1 MTRILNK
8 IFITAIAMSAMTA
21 CNKDEHPSD
30 KGYVNFS
37 MGIVTTQ
44 SSRTSMADD
53 SHTAAFTAND
63 AVGIFVKDVA
73 SYSNIKYTTV
83 DGTTWS
89 GAAIKIP
96 EGTEYTYYAYHPYTE
111 NATTSINYS
120 VSTNQE
126 AEGFIKNDFLYS
138 TATSSENNVSL
149 SYNHALSLVEVE
161 LVDFGVTEGVTVEML
176 NIATD
181 ATIDLTAQSVTTGT
195 SKANIMMDAL
205 GTPLKYRAIIPAQT
219 IAAST
224 PVFKISAAGK
234 TYQAQYSGEIKFEQ
248 GKYLSLKITLNENGE
263 PEISVNIDSNINEW
277 TEGTENEGDF
287 TVEEIIVPLILPL
300 GDQLTEVIKNFN
312 LGSDTWVKF
321 IDKADY
327 NSVATFEIQKDETT
341 GWGKYASL
349 QYTSIFEDANASNS
363 YYKAALSYY
372 HASPLDMSKSSIYKL
387 SMKIKTELSQ
397 SATKDGELTPNGASK
412 IVITCRNADNS
423 SSFAASTNQNFA
435 ATSVSKTPSDNN
447 WLDFTIYINFSQKST
462 SVGTVITDTTN
473 EKYDEKNDW
482 KNTTSDDYSKFD
494 LRFYTNNNAT
504 STVQKVVSKIYIT
517 DLVMEPYIAE

>member
-1 MTRILNK
+1 MTRLLNK

-30 KGYVNFS
+30 NGYVNFS
-37 MGIVTTQ
+37 MGIATTQ

-73 SYSNIKYTTV
+73 SYSNIKYTTA

-89 GAAIKIP
+89 GDAIKIP
-96 EGTEYTYYAYHPYTE
+96 EGTEYTYYAYHPYME

-126 AEGFIKNDFLYS
+126 TEGFIKNDFLYS

-248 GKYLSLKITLNENGE
+248 GKYLSLKIILNENGE
-263 PEISVNIDSNINEW
+263 PEISINIDSNINEW
-277 TEGTENEGDF
+277 TEGSGNEGDS

-321 IDKADY
+321 IEKVSY
-327 NSVATFEIQKDETT
+327 NSVATFDIQKDETT
-341 GWGKYASL
+341 LWGKYASL
-349 QYTSIFEDANASNS
+349 QYTSILGDSLSNNS
-363 YYKAALSYY
+363 YFKAALSYY
-372 HASPLDMSKSSIYKL
+372 HVSPLDMSKTTIYKL

-397 SATKDGELTPNGASK
+397 SATKDGEPTLNGASK
-412 IVITCRNADNS
+412 IAITCRNADNS
-423 SSFAASTNQNFA
+423 SSFAASTNQNFT
-435 ATSVSKTPSDNN
+435 ATSVGKTPTDNQ
-447 WLDFTIYINFSQKST
+447 WLDFTIYINFSKKST
-462 SVGTVITDTTN
+462 TVGTVPASGKKSWVD
-473 EKYDEKNDW
+473 
-482 KNTTSDDYSKFD
+482 TTSDDYSKFD
-494 LRFYTNNNAT
+494 LRFYTNNNA
-504 STVQKVVSKIYIT
+504 SAEVQKVVSKIYIT

>member
-1 MTRILNK
+1 MTRVLNK

-30 KGYVNFS
+30 NSYVNFS

-73 SYSNIKYTTV
+73 SYSNIKYTTT
-83 DGTTWS
+83 DGTSWS
-89 GAAIKIP
+89 GTAIKIP
-96 EGTEYTYYAYHPYTE
+96 EGTEYTYYAYYPYME

-120 VSTNQE
+120 VSTNQD

-138 TATSSENNVSL
+138 TATSSESNVSL

-161 LVDFGVTEGVTVEML
+161 LVDFGVTEGATVEML
-176 NIATD
+176 DIATD

-277 TEGTENEGDF
+277 TEGSGNEGDS

-321 IDKADY
+321 IEKVSY
-327 NSVATFEIQKDETT
+327 NSVATFDIQKDETT
-341 GWGKYASL
+341 LWGKYASL
-349 QYTSIFEDANASNS
+349 QYTSILGDSLSNNS
-363 YYKAALSYY
+363 YFKAALSYY
-372 HASPLDMSKSSIYKL
+372 HVSPLDMSRTTIYKL

-397 SATKDGELTPNGASK
+397 SATKDGEPTLNGASK
-412 IVITCRNADNS
+412 IAITCRNANNS
-423 SSFAASTNQNFA
+423 SSFAASTNQNFT
-435 ATSVSKTPSDNN
+435 ATSVGKTPTDNQ
-447 WLDFTIYINFSQKST
+447 WLDFTIYINFSKKST
-462 SVGTVITDTTN
+462 TVGTVPASG
-473 EKYDEKNDW
+473 EKSWVD
-482 KNTTSDDYSKFD
+482 TTSDDYSKFD
-494 LRFYTNNNAT
+494 LRFYTNNNA
-504 STVQKVVSKIYIT
+504 SAEVQKVVSKIYIT

>member
-30 KGYVNFS
+30 NGYVNFS

-73 SYSNIKYTTV
+73 SYSNIKYTTT
-83 DGTTWS
+83 DGASWS

-96 EGTEYTYYAYHPYTE
+96 EGTEYTYYAYYPYME

-120 VSTNQE
+120 VATNQE

-161 LVDFGVTEGVTVEML
+161 LVDFGVTEGATVEML
-176 NIATD
+176 DIATD
-181 ATIDLTAQSVTTGT
+181 ATIDLTAQNVTTGT
-195 SKANIMMDAL
+195 SKANITMDAL
-205 GTPLKYRAIIPAQT
+205 ATPLKYRAIIPAQT

-224 PVFKISAAGK
+224 PVFKITAAGK
-234 TYQAQYSGEIKFEQ
+234 SYNAQYSGEIKFEQ
-248 GKYLSLKITLNENGE
+248 GKYLSLTITLNEKGE
-263 PEISVNIDSNINEW
+263 PEITINLDSNINDW
-277 TEGTENEGDF
+277 TEGTENDGDSS
-287 TVEEIIVPLILPL
+287 VEEVIVPLILPL
-300 GDQLTEVIKNFN
+300 GDQLTEVIKKFD
-312 LGSDTWVKF
+312 LGSDTWVKY
-321 IDKADY
+321 IDKTDY
-327 NSVATFEIQKDETT
+327 NPVAAFEIQKDETT
-341 GWGKYASL
+341 EWGKYASL
-349 QYTSIFEDANASNS
+349 QYTQYTSIFGDALSANS

-372 HASPLDMSKSSIYKL
+372 HASPLDMSKTTIYKL
-387 SMKIKTELSQ
+387 SMKLKTELSQ
-397 SATKDGELTPNGASK
+397 SAAADGELAPNGASK
-412 IVITCRNADNS
+412 IMITCRNADNS
-423 SSFAASTNQNFA
+423 SSFAASANQTFA
-435 ATSVSKTPSDNN
+435 ATSVSKAPTDNN
-447 WLDFTIYINFSQKST
+447 WLDFTIYINFSKKST
-462 SVGTVITDTTN
+462 TVGTVPESG
-473 EKYDEKNDW
+473 EKSWVD
-482 KNTTSDDYSKFD
+482 TTSDDYSKFD
-494 LRFYTNNNAT
+494 LRFYTNNNA
-504 STVQKVVSKIYIT
+504 SETVQKVVSKIYIS

>member
-30 KGYVNFS
+30 NGYVNFS

-73 SYSNIKYTTV
+73 SYSNIKYTTA

-263 PEISVNIDSNINEW
+263 PEISININSNINEW
-277 TEGTENEGDF
+277 TEGSGNEGDS

-321 IDKADY
+321 IEKVSY
-327 NSVATFEIQKDETT
+327 NSVATFDIQKDETT
-341 GWGKYASL
+341 LWGKYASL
-349 QYTSIFEDANASNS
+349 QYTSILGDSLSNNS
-363 YYKAALSYY
+363 YFKAALSYY
-372 HASPLDMSKSSIYKL
+372 HASPLDMSKTTIYKL

-397 SATKDGELTPNGASK
+397 SATKDGEPTLNGASK
-412 IVITCRNADNS
+412 IAITCRNADNS
-423 SSFAASTNQNFA
+423 SSFAASTNQNFT
-435 ATSVSKTPSDNN
+435 ATSVGKTPTDNQ
-447 WLDFTIYINFSQKST
+447 WLDFTIYINFSKKST
-462 SVGTVITDTTN
+462 TVGTVPASG
-473 EKYDEKNDW
+473 EKSWVD
-482 KNTTSDDYSKFD
+482 TTSDDYSKFD
-494 LRFYTNNNAT
+494 LRFYTNNNA
-504 STVQKVVSKIYIT
+504 SAEVQKVVSKIYIT

>member
-30 KGYVNFS
+30 NGYVNFS

-73 SYSNIKYTTV
+73 SYSNIKYTTA

-89 GAAIKIP
+89 GAEIKIP
-96 EGTEYTYYAYHPYTE
+96 EETEYTYYAYYPYME
-111 NATTSINYS
+111 NETTSINYS
-120 VSTNQE
+120 VSTNQD

-138 TATSSENNVSL
+138 TATSSESNVSL

-161 LVDFGVTEGVTVEML
+161 LVDFGVTEGATVEML
-176 NIATD
+176 DIATD
-181 ATIDLTAQSVTTGT
+181 ATIDLSTQSITTGA
-195 SKANIMMDAL
+195 SKANITMDAL
-205 GTPLKYRAIIPAQT
+205 ATPLKYRAIIPAQT

-224 PVFKISAAGK
+224 PVFKITAAGK
-234 TYQAQYSGEIKFEQ
+234 SYNAQYSGEIKFEQ
-248 GKYLSLKITLNENGE
+248 GKYLSLTITLNENGE
-263 PEISVNIDSNINEW
+263 PEISINLDSNINEW
-277 TEGTENEGDF
+277 TEGSENEGNSSI
-287 TVEEIIVPLILPL
+287 EIIPLIYPF
-300 GDQLTEVIKNFN
+300 GDELTEVIKTFD
-312 LGSDTWVKF
+312 LSSDTWVKF
-321 IDKADY
+321 IDKSDY
-327 NSVATFEIQKDETT
+327 NTVASFEIQKDETT
-341 GWGKYASL
+341 LWGKYASL
-349 QYTSIFEDANASNS
+349 NYTSTYNDALYSNS
-363 YYKAALSYY
+363 YYKAAISYY
-372 HASPLDMSKSSIYKL
+372 HTLPLSISETSIYKL

-397 SATKDGELTPNGASK
+397 SATIDGELTPNGVSK

-423 SSFAASTNQNFA
+423 SSFAVSTNQIFT
-435 ATSVSKTPSDNN
+435 ATSVSKTPTDNN
-447 WLDFTIYINFSQKST
+447 WLDFTMYIDFSQKSKT
-462 SVGTVITDTTN
+462 VGTVITDTTN
-473 EKYDEKNDW
+473 EKYDEANDW

-494 LRFYTNNNAT
+494 LRFYTNNNA
-504 STVQKVVSKIYIT
+504 SETVQKVVSKIYIS

>member
-1 MTRILNK
+1 MTSKILNK
-8 IFITAIAMSAMTA
+8 IFISALAISAMTA

-30 KGYVNFS
+30 NGYVNFS

-73 SYSNIKYTTV
+73 SYSNIKYTTA

-89 GAAIKIP
+89 GDAIKIP
-96 EGTEYTYYAYHPYTE
+96 EGTEYTYYAYYPYME

-126 AEGFIKNDFLYS
+126 TEGFIKNDFLYS

-161 LVDFGVTEGVTVEML
+161 LVDFGVTEGATVEML
-176 NIATD
+176 DIATD
-181 ATIDLTAQSVTTGT
+181 ATIDLTAQSITTGA
-195 SKANIMMDAL
+195 SKANITMDAL
-205 GTPLKYRAIIPAQT
+205 ATPLNYRAIIPAQT

-224 PVFKISAAGK
+224 PVFKITAAGK
-234 TYQAQYSGEIKFEQ
+234 SYNAQYSGEIKFEQ
-248 GKYLSLKITLNENGE
+248 GKYLSLTITLNEKGE
-263 PEISVNIDSNINEW
+263 PEITINLNSNINDW
-277 TEGTENEGDF
+277 TEGTENDGDSS
-287 TVEEIIVPLILPL
+287 VEEIIVPLILPL
-300 GDQLTEVIKNFN
+300 GDQLTEVIKKFD

-321 IDKADY
+321 MDKTEY
-327 NSVATFEIQKDETT
+327 NTVASFEIQKDETT
-341 GWGKYASL
+341 EWGKYASL
-349 QYTSIFEDANASNS
+349 QYTSIFEDANAKNS
-363 YYKAALSYY
+363 FFIAALSYY
-372 HASPLDMSKSSIYKL
+372 HSYQLDMTETSIYKL

-423 SSFAASTNQNFA
+423 SSFAASTGQNFT
-435 ATSVSKTPSDNN
+435 ATSVSKKPEDNN
-447 WLDFTIYINFSQKST
+447 WLDFTVYIDFSKKST
-462 SVGTVITDTTN
+462 TVGTVPASG
-473 EKYDEKNDW
+473 EKSW
-482 KNTTSDDYSKFD
+482 VNTTSDDYSKFD
-494 LRFYTNNNAT
+494 LRFYTNNNA
-504 STVQKVVSKIYIT
+504 SAEVQKVVSKIYIS
-517 DLVMEPYIAE
+517 DLVMEPYISE

>member
-1 MTRILNK
+1 MTRVLNK

-21 CNKDEHPSD
+21 CNKDEHPSNN
-30 KGYVNFS
+30 GYVNFS

-89 GAAIKIP
+89 GDAIKIP
-96 EGTEYTYYAYHPYTE
+96 EGTEYTYYAYYPYME

-120 VSTNQE
+120 VSTNQD

-161 LVDFGVTEGVTVEML
+161 LVDFGVTEGATVEML
-176 NIATD
+176 DIATD
-181 ATIDLTAQSVTTGT
+181 ATIDLTAQSISTGT
-195 SKANIMMDAL
+195 SKANITMDAL
-205 GTPLKYRAIIPAQT
+205 ATPLKYRAIIPAQS

-224 PVFKISAAGK
+224 PVFRISAAGK

-248 GKYLSLKITLNENGE
+248 GKYLSMTITLKEDGV
-263 PEISVNIDSNINEW
+263 PEININLDSNINEW
-277 TEGTENEGDF
+277 TEGTENEGSSSI
-287 TVEEIIVPLILPL
+287 EIIPLIYPL
-300 GDQLTEVIKNFN
+300 GDELTEVIKTFD
-312 LGSDTWVKF
+312 LSSDTWVKF
-321 IDKADY
+321 IDKTDY
-327 NSVATFEIQKDETT
+327 NSVASFEIQKDETT
-341 GWGKYASL
+341 LWGKYASL
-349 QYTSIFEDANASNS
+349 NYTSTYNDALYSNS
-363 YYKAALSYY
+363 YYKAAISYY
-372 HASPLDMSKSSIYKL
+372 HTLPLSISETDIYKL

-397 SATKDGELTPNGASK
+397 SATIDGELTPNGASK

-423 SSFAASTNQNFA
+423 SSFAVSTNQTFT
-435 ATSVSKTPSDNN
+435 ATSVSKTPADNN
-447 WLDFTIYINFSQKST
+447 WLDFTIYIDFSQKSKT
-462 SVGTVITDTTN
+462 VGTVITDTTN
-473 EKYDEKNDW
+473 EKYDEANDW
-482 KNTTSDDYSKFD
+482 KDTTSDDYSKFD
-494 LRFYTNNNAT
+494 LRFYTNNNA
-504 STVQKVVSKIYIT
+504 SAEVQKVVSKIYIS

>member
-73 SYSNIKYTTV
+73 SYSNIKYTTA

-96 EGTEYTYYAYHPYTE
+96 EGTEYTYYAYYPYME

-120 VSTNQE
+120 VSTNQD

-138 TATSSENNVSL
+138 TATSSESNVSL

-161 LVDFGVTEGVTVEML
+161 LVDFGVTEGATVEML
-176 NIATD
+176 DIATD
-181 ATIDLTAQSVTTGT
+181 ATIDLTAQSISTGT
-195 SKANIMMDAL
+195 NKANITMDAL
-205 GTPLKYRAIIPAQT
+205 TTPLKYRAIIPAQT

-263 PEISVNIDSNINEW
+263 PEISINIDSNINEW
-277 TEGTENEGDF
+277 TEGSGNEGDS

-321 IDKADY
+321 IEKVSY
-327 NSVATFEIQKDETT
+327 NSVATFDIQKDETT
-341 GWGKYASL
+341 LWGKYASL
-349 QYTSIFEDANASNS
+349 QYTSILGDSLSNNS
-363 YYKAALSYY
+363 YFKAALSYY
-372 HASPLDMSKSSIYKL
+372 HVSPLDMSRTTIYKL

-397 SATKDGELTPNGASK
+397 SATKDGEPTLNGASK
-412 IVITCRNADNS
+412 IAITCRNANNS
-423 SSFAASTNQNFA
+423 SSFAASTNQNFT
-435 ATSVSKTPSDNN
+435 ATSVGKTPTDNQ
-447 WLDFTIYINFSQKST
+447 WLDFTIYINFSKKST
-462 SVGTVITDTTN
+462 TVGTVPASG
-473 EKYDEKNDW
+473 EKSWVD
-482 KNTTSDDYSKFD
+482 TTSDDYSKFD
-494 LRFYTNNNAT
+494 LRFYTNNNA
-504 STVQKVVSKIYIT
+504 SAEVQKVVSKIYIS
-517 DLVMEPYIAE
+517 DLVMEPYISE

>member
-1 MTRILNK
+1 MTRVLNK

-21 CNKDEHPSD
+21 CNKDEHSSD
-30 KGYVNFS
+30 NGYVNFS

-73 SYSNIKYTTV
+73 SYSNIKYTTT
-83 DGTTWS
+83 DGTSWS

-96 EGTEYTYYAYHPYTE
+96 EGTEYTYYAYYPYME

-120 VSTNQE
+120 VSTNQD

-161 LVDFGVTEGVTVEML
+161 LVDFGVTEGATVEML
-176 NIATD
+176 DIATD
-181 ATIDLTAQSVTTGT
+181 ATIDLTAQSITTGT
-195 SKANIMMDAL
+195 SKANITMDAL
-205 GTPLKYRAIIPAQT
+205 ETPLKYRAIIPAQT

-224 PVFKISAAGK
+224 PVFRISAAGK

-263 PEISVNIDSNINEW
+263 PEISINIDSNINEW
-277 TEGTENEGDF
+277 TEGSGNEGDS

-321 IDKADY
+321 IEKVSY
-327 NSVATFEIQKDETT
+327 NSVATFDIQKDETT
-341 GWGKYASL
+341 LWGKYASL
-349 QYTSIFEDANASNS
+349 QYTSILGDSLSNNS
-363 YYKAALSYY
+363 FFKAALSYY
-372 HASPLDMSKSSIYKL
+372 HASPLDMSKTTIYKL

-397 SATKDGELTPNGASK
+397 SATKDGEPTLNGASK
-412 IVITCRNADNS
+412 IAITCRNADNS
-423 SSFAASTNQNFA
+423 SSFAASTNQNFT
-435 ATSVSKTPSDNN
+435 ATSVGKTPTDNQ
-447 WLDFTIYINFSQKST
+447 WLDFTIYINFSKKST
-462 SVGTVITDTTN
+462 TVGTVPASG
-473 EKYDEKNDW
+473 EKSWVD
-482 KNTTSDDYSKFD
+482 TTSDDYSKFD
-494 LRFYTNNNAT
+494 LRFYTNNNA
-504 STVQKVVSKIYIT
+504 SAEVQKVVSKIYIS
-517 DLVMEPYIAE
+517 DLVMEPYISE

>member
-1 MTRILNK
+1 
-8 IFITAIAMSAMTA
+8 MSAMTA

-30 KGYVNFS
+30 NGYVNFS
-37 MGIVTTQ
+37 MGIATTQ

-73 SYSNIKYTTV
+73 SYSNIKYTTA

-89 GAAIKIP
+89 GAEIKIP
-96 EGTEYTYYAYHPYTE
+96 EETEYTYYAYYPYME

-120 VSTNQE
+120 VSTNQD

-161 LVDFGVTEGVTVEML
+161 LVDFGVTEGATVEML

-195 SKANIMMDAL
+195 SKANITMDAL

-263 PEISVNIDSNINEW
+263 PEISINIDSNINEW
-277 TEGTENEGDF
+277 TEGSGNEGDS

-321 IDKADY
+321 IEKVSY
-327 NSVATFEIQKDETT
+327 NSVATFDIQKDETT
-341 GWGKYASL
+341 LWGKYASL
-349 QYTSIFEDANASNS
+349 QYTSILGDSLSNNS
-363 YYKAALSYY
+363 YFKAALSYY
-372 HASPLDMSKSSIYKL
+372 HASPLDMSKTTIYKL

-397 SATKDGELTPNGASK
+397 SATKDGEPTLNGASK
-412 IVITCRNADNS
+412 IAITCRNADNS
-423 SSFAASTNQNFA
+423 SSFAASTNQNFT
-435 ATSVSKTPSDNN
+435 ATSVGKTPTDNQ
-447 WLDFTIYINFSQKST
+447 WLDFTIYINFSKKST
-462 SVGTVITDTTN
+462 TVGTVPASG
-473 EKYDEKNDW
+473 EKSWVD
-482 KNTTSDDYSKFD
+482 TTSDDYSKFD
-494 LRFYTNNNAT
+494 LRFYTNNNA
-504 STVQKVVSKIYIT
+504 SAEVQKVVSKIYIS

>member
-8 IFITAIAMSAMTA
+8 IFITAIAVSVMTA

-30 KGYVNFS
+30 NGYVNFS

-73 SYSNIKYTTV
+73 SYSNIKYTTT
-83 DGTTWS
+83 DGASWS

-96 EGTEYTYYAYHPYTE
+96 EGTEYTYYAYYPYME

-120 VSTNQE
+120 VATNQE

-161 LVDFGVTEGVTVEML
+161 LVDFGVTEGATVEML

-181 ATIDLTAQSVTTGT
+181 ATIDLSAQSITTGT
-195 SKANIMMDAL
+195 SKANITMDAL
-205 GTPLKYRAIIPAQT
+205 ATPLKYRAIIPAQT

-224 PVFKISAAGK
+224 PVFKITAAGK
-234 TYQAQYSGEIKFEQ
+234 SYNAQYSGEIKFEQ

-263 PEISVNIDSNINEW
+263 PEISINIDSNINEW
-277 TEGTENEGDF
+277 TEGSGNEGDS

-321 IDKADY
+321 IEKVSY
-327 NSVATFEIQKDETT
+327 NSVATFDIQKDETT
-341 GWGKYASL
+341 LWGKYASL
-349 QYTSIFEDANASNS
+349 QYTSILGDSLSNNS
-363 YYKAALSYY
+363 YFKAALSYY
-372 HASPLDMSKSSIYKL
+372 HASPLDMSKTTIYKL

-397 SATKDGELTPNGASK
+397 SVTKDGEPTLNGASK
-412 IVITCRNADNS
+412 IAITCRNADNS
-423 SSFAASTNQNFA
+423 SSFAASTNQNFT
-435 ATSVSKTPSDNN
+435 ATSVGKTPTDNQ
-447 WLDFTIYINFSQKST
+447 WLDFTIYINFSKKST
-462 SVGTVITDTTN
+462 TVGTVPASG
-473 EKYDEKNDW
+473 EKSWVD
-482 KNTTSDDYSKFD
+482 TTSDDYSKFD
-494 LRFYTNNNAT
+494 LRFYTNNNA
-504 STVQKVVSKIYIT
+504 SAEVQKVVSKIYIS
-517 DLVMEPYIAE
+517 DLVMEPYISE

>member
-1 MTRILNK
+1 MTRVLNK

-21 CNKDEHPSD
+21 CNKDEHPSNN
-30 KGYVNFS
+30 GYVNFS

-73 SYSNIKYTTV
+73 SYSNIKYTTT
-83 DGTTWS
+83 DGTSWS
-89 GAAIKIP
+89 GTAIKIP
-96 EGTEYTYYAYHPYTE
+96 EGTEYTYYAYYPYME

-120 VSTNQE
+120 VPTNQD

-138 TATSSENNVSL
+138 TATSSESNVSL

-161 LVDFGVTEGVTVEML
+161 LVDFGVTEGATVEML

-181 ATIDLTAQSVTTGT
+181 AIIDLTAQSVTTGT
-195 SKANIMMDAL
+195 SKANITMDAL

-263 PEISVNIDSNINEW
+263 PEISINIDSNINEW
-277 TEGTENEGDF
+277 TEGSGNEGDS

-321 IDKADY
+321 IEKVSY
-327 NSVATFEIQKDETT
+327 NSVATFDIQKDETT
-341 GWGKYASL
+341 LWGKYASL
-349 QYTSIFEDANASNS
+349 QYTSILGDSLSNNS
-363 YYKAALSYY
+363 YFKAALSYY
-372 HASPLDMSKSSIYKL
+372 HVSPLDMSKTSIYKL

-397 SATKDGELTPNGASK
+397 SATKDGEPTLNGASK
-412 IVITCRNADNS
+412 IAITCRNADNS
-423 SSFAASTNQNFA
+423 SSFAASTNQNFT
-435 ATSVSKTPSDNN
+435 ATSVGKTPTDNQ
-447 WLDFTIYINFSQKST
+447 WLDFTIYINFSKKST
-462 SVGTVITDTTN
+462 TVGTVPASG
-473 EKYDEKNDW
+473 EKSWVD
-482 KNTTSDDYSKFD
+482 TTSDDYSKFD
-494 LRFYTNNNAT
+494 LRFYTNNNA
-504 STVQKVVSKIYIT
+504 SAEVQKVVSKIYIS